1 MTDIWFYHLQ
11 RETLEDTNDAGA
23 LEDLADEVAAERKRV
38 QQSLGS
44 LLDGAG
50 DAQAA
55 VGQVRALMF
64 IERFAAEVDAKL
76 DRLHG

>member
-1 MTDIWFYHLQ
+1 MAW
-11 RETLEDTNDAGA
+11 REALEDTEALSA
-23 LEDLADEVAAERKRV
+23 LEELADEVAAERKRV
-38 QQSLGS
+38 QQSLGT

-76 DRLHG
+76 DQKQ

>member
-1 MTDIWFYHLQ
+1 MQQMQW
-11 RETLEDTNDAGA
+11 RESLEDTDAVGG
-23 LEDLADEVAAERKRV
+23 LEDLADEVAVERKRV
-38 QQSLGS
+38 QQSLGQ

-76 DRLHG
+76 DKLSA

>member
-1 MTDIWFYHLQ
+1 MSEPAFSERVEAWPGQDH
-11 RETLEDTNDAGA
+11 RA
-23 LEDLADEVAAERKRV
+23 LALAA
-38 QQSLGS
+38 LGFAR
-44 LLDGAG
+44 AG

-76 DRLHG
+76 DKLLA